1 MDVKVDVDFSDFE
14 PFIEEGETEFLEV
27 VDKVGYEADEYDKEH
42 GSYTDRSGTLRKSN
56 KHTASKEGLE
66 LYNDATAPN
75 GYQYASKVEGH
86 GFMVRS
92 EGALFAYNRLKEE
105 FE

>member
-1 MDVKVDVDFSDFE
+1 MDVEFDFSDVEQF
-14 PFIEEGETEFLEV
+14 FEEGEAEVVNV
-27 VDKVGYEADEYDKEH
+27 VDKIGNEADEYDKEH

-56 KHTASKEGLE
+56 KHTASEDGLE

-75 GYQYASKVEGH
+75 GFQYASKVESL
-86 GFMVRS
+86 GFEVRS
-92 EGALFAYNRLKEE
+92 GGALYAEKRLKEE